1 MNFPSL
7 DSEGLGAVENEARE
21 VYRKRHCPDLP
32 RDLRLPPSLLS
43 LVPWS
48 SGKRSEGLSGADA
61 V

>member
-1 MNFPSL
+1 M
-7 DSEGLGAVENEARE
+7 ENEARE